1 METTTKQGILVMYIN
16 VGNLPKNKQKE
27 YLKKTAKTFEELKES
42 CNIEIIYFPLVDP
55 NESTRV
61 DYIKL

>member
-1 METTTKQGILVMYIN
+1 MYIN